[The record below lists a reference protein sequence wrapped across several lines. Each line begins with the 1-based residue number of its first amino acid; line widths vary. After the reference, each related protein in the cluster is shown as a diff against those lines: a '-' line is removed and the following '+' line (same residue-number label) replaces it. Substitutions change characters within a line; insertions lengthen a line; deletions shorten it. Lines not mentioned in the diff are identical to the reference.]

1 MAAGEFHVY
10 YRLISN
16 SDCGWGS
23 FVCHWPVSRSNVPQ
37 NLLLRRPFKGG
48 NANKEQRWQVSQT
61 KSHGYLSTS
70 ATHIWWNTLNLQIM
84 YPLFQWQQV
93 KKNHTDLFTFSTLH
107 FTRLLKDGVTEIA
120 AAQTVVTLNVDLA
133 LFLME
138 GTCGQ
143 LTLPLEQ
150 NGNWLSFDLLSAL
163 LCVSVHVCVLER
175 LLAYR
180 PSNASWRMR
189 RK

>member
-23 FVCHWPVSRSNVPQ
+23 FVCHWSVSRSNVPQ

-48 NANKEQRWQVSQT
+48 NTNKEQRWQVSQT

-163 LCVSVHVCVLER
+163 LCVSCMCV
-175 LLAYR
+175 Y
-180 PSNASWRMR
+180 
-189 RK
+189 

>member
-93 KKNHTDLFTFSTLH
+93 KKKPHRPIHLQH
-107 FTRLLKDGVTEIA
+107 FAFYKAVKGWSHRDSSGSNCGHAECWSGLVFNGGDMW
-120 AAQTVVTLNVDLA
+120 TVN
-133 LFLME
+133 
-138 GTCGQ
+138 
-143 LTLPLEQ
+143 
-150 NGNWLSFDLLSAL
+150 SAIRA
-163 LCVSVHVCVLER
+163 E
-175 LLAYR
+175 
-180 PSNASWRMR
+180 W
-189 RK
+189 